1 MTNDTQMLHDI
12 CKSAD
17 MGIESLENI
26 VDRTDDNKLKES
38 IQSQISEYKN
48 IYDEAESILKK
59 HNEEPKN
66 TNPIIKTQANIM
78 SNIKMIAD
86 DSDSKVA
93 EMIIQGSTM
102 GITSANKALNDYSGN
117 NKDIKALMEK
127 QIKIEQ
133 SNIEEMKKFL

>member
-1 MTNDTQMLHDI
+1 MINDTQMLHNI

-17 MGIESLENI
+17 MGVESLENI
-26 VDRTDDNKLKES
+26 VNKTDDDKLKES

-48 IYDEAESILKK
+48 IYDEAESMLKK

-66 TNPIIKTQANIM
+66 TSPIIKTQANIM
-78 SNIKMIAD
+78 TNIKMIAD

-93 EMIIQGSTM
+93 EIIIQGSTM
-102 GITSANKALNDYSGN
+102 GITSANKALNDYSGTSE
-117 NKDIKALMEK
+117 DIKGLMEK
-127 QIKIEQ
+127 QIKVEQ